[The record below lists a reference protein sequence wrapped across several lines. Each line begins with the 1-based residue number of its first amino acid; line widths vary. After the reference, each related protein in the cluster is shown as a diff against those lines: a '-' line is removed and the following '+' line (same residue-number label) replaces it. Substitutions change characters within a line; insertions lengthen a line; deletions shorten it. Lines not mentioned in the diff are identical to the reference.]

1 MDAPAAPVPVCAEPL
16 GPATPLPSL
25 RLAGL
30 ALVFAVA
37 GVAIAWLVISGRVP
51 AWGAAMAHL
60 SITGAAAWLARGAR
74 EPHRAR
80 ALWLLAIGFG
90 GLGAIGAAGTAL
102 GVVLGV
108 YFDRR
113 ATPVDEWR
121 RTLFPEAVADKDE
134 ALWALVGA
142 RQGDH
147 RSTVAPFVDVLEH
160 GSLAQ
165 KQAVVALVARH
176 FRPAFAP
183 ALRLALRDP
192 QNAVRVQ
199 AATAVS
205 LIEAAATSRALDLQR
220 QRGEHPDDPELLL
233 ELAHHEDQYAFTGLL
248 DTVREQES
256 RARAIAAFRAYLTA
270 RPGDLT
276 AWYRLGRLFA
286 RLGEHEH
293 ALACLREVLDRGGT
307 VEARLWIME
316 CLFHLRRFDE
326 LRALARA
333 SEALMAAELPS
344 LPVETGQVLRLW
356 VPEAGG
362 AR

>member
-1 MDAPAAPVPVCAEPL
+1 MGPSDVATPCVAPL
-16 GPATPLPSL
+16 GPASVRSSL
-25 RLAGL
+25 RVAGL
-30 ALVFAVA
+30 ALAFALA
-37 GVAIAWLVISGRVP
+37 GVALAWLVLRGSVP
-51 AWGAAMAHL
+51 AWGAAIAHL
-60 SITGAAAWLARGAR
+60 ALTAAAVSFARRAR
-74 EPHRAR
+74 EPWRAR

-90 GLGAIGAAGTAL
+90 GVGAIGAAGAAL
-102 GVVLGV
+102 ATVLGV
-108 YFDRR
+108 YFDRH
-113 ATPVDEWR
+113 ATPIDEWR
-121 RTLFPEAVADKDE
+121 RALFPEAVADKDG

-147 RSTVAPFVDVLEH
+147 RATVAPFVDVLEH

-165 KQAVVALVARH
+165 KQAVVALIARH

-205 LIEAAATSRALDLQR
+205 LIEAAATSRALDLERQR
-220 QRGEHPDDPELLL
+220 QQRQDDPVLLL

-248 DTVREQES
+248 DAAREQES
-256 RARAIAAFRAYLTA
+256 RARAIAAFRAYLAA
-270 RPGDLT
+270 RPDDSA

-286 RLGEHEH
+286 RLGRHED
-293 ALACLREVLDRGGT
+293 ALACLREVLCRGGG
-307 VEARLWIME
+307 VEARLWTME

-326 LRALARA
+326 LRALARESA
-333 SEALMAAELPS
+333 GSMAAELPS

-356 VPEAGG
+356 VPEAGA